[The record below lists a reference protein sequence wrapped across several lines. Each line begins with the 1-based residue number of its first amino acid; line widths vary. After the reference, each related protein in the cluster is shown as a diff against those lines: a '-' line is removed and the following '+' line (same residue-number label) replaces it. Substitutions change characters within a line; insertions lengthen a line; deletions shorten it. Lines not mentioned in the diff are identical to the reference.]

1 MLSYINK
8 GHPLST
14 NLLMRHEPAA
24 GLVADPQVITILGDG
39 LRRLFVIWNRGYKT
53 VCVLAVDQ
61 HEALHIAVECKHI
74 KRAEQYRKFLDVTDR
89 ALAGEEVDALG
100 AIQDAEKLLGL
111 SKSGVVNRDPSG
123 KWTVGGCEIAEIIQR
138 T

>member
-1 MLSYINK
+1 MLSRCNAGY
-8 GHPLST
+8 PLSN
-14 NLLMRHEPAA
+14 NLLMRHEPVT
-24 GLVADPQVITILGDG
+24 GPVADPQVITILGDG

-61 HEALHIAVECKHI
+61 HEALHIAVECRHI

-89 ALAGEEVDALG
+89 ALAGEEVEG
-100 AIQDAEKLLGL
+100 IGEVQDAEKLLGL
-111 SKSGVVNRDPSG
+111 CKSGVVSQTNG
-123 KWTVGGCEIAEIIQR
+123 QWTVGGCEITEIIQR